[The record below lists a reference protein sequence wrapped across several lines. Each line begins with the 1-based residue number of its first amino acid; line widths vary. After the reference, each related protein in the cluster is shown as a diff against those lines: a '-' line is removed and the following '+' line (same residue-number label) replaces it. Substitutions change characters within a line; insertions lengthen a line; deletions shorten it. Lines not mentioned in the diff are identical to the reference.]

1 MKKSLRSIFLAFVLL
16 AIMVSGCAPAS
27 TPVPPTLTPIPPT
40 ATAQPE
46 TVSVNFYPVA
56 QVEIITPTGRAIYID
71 VTTPSKLNKEPTPD
85 DILLTTHTHADHISK
100 PFVEGFPGQQLYAT
114 GGKIDLPDVT
124 ITSIPSAH
132 NEGDEMKPEGA
143 SNYIYLI
150 ESGGLRIAHFGDIG
164 QNALTAEQLVILGE
178 IDLAITQLSNSYSFM
193 NSSNQKGLNLM
204 KQVKPHLILPTH
216 FDNATLEQLVQEWPN
231 GYFVSQGPAILSN
244 NKIPDGTGLFFM
256 GNGAVDYGKVYSLQE
271 WK

>member
-16 AIMVSGCAPAS
+16 AMMVSGCVPAS
-27 TPVPPTLTPIPPT
+27 IPIPPTLTPIPPT
-40 ATAQPE
+40 ATALPE
-46 TVSVNFYPVA
+46 TVSVNFYAVA

-71 VTTPSKLNKEPTPD
+71 VTTPSKLNKKPTPD
-85 DILLTTHTHADHISK
+85 DVLLTTHTHADHIYK

-114 GGKIDLPDVT
+114 GGKIELPDVT

-132 NEGDEMKPEGA
+132 NEGDEMKAEGA

-150 ESGGLRIAHFGDIG
+150 ETGGLRIAHFGDIG
-164 QNALTAEQLVILGE
+164 QDVLTVEQLAALGE
-178 IDLAITQLSNSYSFM
+178 IDLAITQLSNSYSYM

-216 FDNATLEQLVQEWPN
+216 FDNATVDQLVQEWPN
-231 GYFVSQGPAILSN
+231 GYFVAQGPAILSN
-244 NKIPDGTGLFFM
+244 DKIPDGTGLFYM
-256 GNGAVDYGKVYSLQE
+256 GNGAIAYGKVYSLQE